1 MLYLEL
7 DCIEGATYSDL
18 AQELREIANRID
30 EGYKGGFPRFTS
42 ITYFRYTTTDSM
54 SVDDYRSD
62 DERRQKRGEK
72 SLIRQARVWGDKHIM
87 RYE

>member
-1 MLYLEL
+1 MAQILRISNCGPGHWEIVVER
-7 DCIEGATYSDL
+7 DNYSH
-18 AQELREIANRID
+18 
-30 EGYKGGFPRFTS
+30 KGLWPRMTS
-42 ITYFRYTTTDSM
+42 TTYFRYTTTDSM

-87 RYE
+87 IYE

>member
-1 MLYLEL
+1 MAQILRVSPCGPGHWEIIVER
-7 DCIEGATYSDL
+7 DNYS
-18 AQELREIANRID
+18 
-30 EGYKGGFPRFTS
+30 YKGVWPRMTS
-42 ITYFRYTTTDSM
+42 TTYFRYTTTDSM